1 MPIQW
6 GGNFWGGVHR
16 NQVPSGYV
24 RTYVD
29 AHEQSMG
36 SPLSNSTGAQA
47 GAPEPTGPQVDL
59 FIDVAI
65 YGLTSPDGPVGFGRG
80 ERRGIPYTYVHM

>member
-1 MPIQW
+1 
-6 GGNFWGGVHR
+6 
-16 NQVPSGYV
+16 
-24 RTYVD
+24 
-29 AHEQSMG
+29 MG

-65 YGLTSPDGPVGFGRG
+65 YGLTSPDGPVGSGRG
-80 ERRGIPYTYVHM
+80 ERRGIPYTYVCSQCGDRPDDTRVRSDLLTRTKPGKLPQST